1 MSEMGASIAA
11 APIKEV
17 GNWVNGFDSRDVCQK
32 ETSAR
37 SSSHC
42 SAVGDAPHHGRSM
55 KLSRGLHTEMP
66 SFISEFSEENNY
78 TFDAC
83 STTVRMDEVM
93 SSDDEYEMKVDEQE
107 ALPFQFGNP
116 NSESAWKR
124 RRISQVV
131 DHENDICC
139 DSTTQHKEACN
150 GSLVPSFHSQTLEF
164 PSWCD
169 YRMMQGLWAR
179 ISQQRIPTFG
189 CSVKLGY
196 REETVA
202 TIIVAGASQADVS
215 GVILTIEEMC
225 VNALSTDTARARF
238 LYEITL
244 SKQSNRSG
252 EEVEGTSLIVHRN
265 MPGTG
270 QIWMI
275 SIDLPP

>member
-1 MSEMGASIAA
+1 MSEMGASSIA

-32 ETSAR
+32 ETASR
-37 SSSHC
+37 SSSHR

-55 KLSRGLHTEMP
+55 KLSGGLHTGTETP
-66 SFISEFSEENNY
+66 SFISKFSEERNH

-83 STTVRMDEVM
+83 STTVRMDEAM
-93 SSDDEYEMKVDEQE
+93 ASDVEYEMKVDEQE
-107 ALPFQFGNP
+107 SLPLQFGNP

-131 DHENDICC
+131 HHENYICC
-139 DSTTQHKEACN
+139 DSTAQHKEACN
-150 GSLVPSFHSQTLEF
+150 GSLVPPFHSQTLEF

-169 YRMMQGLWAR
+169 YKMMQDLWTR

-196 REETVA
+196 REENVT
-202 TIIVAGASQADVS
+202 TIIVTGSSQAGVS

-225 VNALSTDTARARF
+225 VNALSTDAARSRF

-244 SKQSNRSG
+244 SKQRNRSE

-265 MPGTG
+265 MSSKGL
-270 QIWMI
+270 IW
-275 SIDLPP
+275 